1 MNTSTTVLHSTPGA
15 APPNAAAPNA
25 VRHRILVADDDPDIL
40 KLVAMRLG
48 AAGYEVQQAESGEKA
63 LALFT
68 AEQPHVVV
76 TDLKMGQLDG
86 MGLFAAIRARSS
98 SVPVIILTAHGTIPD
113 AVAAIQQGVFG
124 FIPKPFEGRALLDQ
138 VQRALKLSIGDAAES
153 GEEWR
158 RAIISRSPAMEA
170 VLRQAQMVARTDAGV
185 FIHGASGTGKE
196 LLARAIHKASKRESK
211 PFVAVNCAAIPENL
225 LESELFGHRKGAFT
239 GAVFEHTG
247 LIPASDGGTLFLD
260 EIGDMPLS
268 LQVKLLRVLQD
279 REVRPVGS
287 SQSLPVDMRVIS
299 ATHRDLHAEMTAGR
313 FREDLYYRL
322 NVVSLDLPSLAERRE
337 DIMPLAM
344 HFLTTIA
351 GRNGKSFIGFA
362 PEAVELLLT
371 ASWAGNVRQ
380 LVNVIEQVVALGIP
394 GVIPAAQVSQALRQ
408 DPQPLA
414 SLEEARRGFERE
426 YLVRILRM
434 TGGNVTQA
442 AKLAKRNRTEFYK
455 LLDRH
460 SLEPKLFKTPSA

>member
-1 MNTSTTVLHSTPGA
+1 MSSKA
-15 APPNAAAPNA
+15 
-25 VRHRILVADDDPDIL
+25 RILVADDDPDIL
-40 KLVAMRLG
+40 KLVSMRLG
-48 AAGYEVQQAESGEKA
+48 AAGYEVQQADSGERA
-63 LALFT
+63 LAMFS
-68 AEQPHVVV
+68 AEQPHVVI
-76 TDLKMGQLDG
+76 TDLKMGELDG
-86 MGLFAAIRARSS
+86 MGLFEAIRARAST
-98 SVPVIILTAHGTIPD
+98 VPVIVLTAHGTIPD
-113 AVAAIQQGVFG
+113 AVSAIQQGVFG
-124 FIPKPFEGRALLDQ
+124 FIPKPFDGKALVEQ
-138 VQRALKLSIGDAAES
+138 VERALKLSIGEGPEA

-158 RAIISRSPAMEA
+158 RDIISRSPAMEA

-196 LLARAIHKASKRESK
+196 LLARAIHNASKRTGK

-239 GAVFEHTG
+239 GAAFEHTG

-260 EIGDMPLS
+260 EIGDMPLA

-287 SQSLPVDMRVIS
+287 TQAVPVDMRVIS
-299 ATHRDLHAEMTAGR
+299 ATHRDLHSEMTAGR

-337 DIMPLAM
+337 DIVPLAM
-344 HFLTTIA
+344 HFLNTISE
-351 GRNGKSFIGFA
+351 RNGKSFTGFA
-362 PEAVELLLT
+362 PEAVEMLIT
-371 ASWAGNVRQ
+371 APWAGNVRQ
-380 LVNVIEQVVALGIP
+380 LMNVVEQVVALGVP
-394 GVIPAAQVSQALRQ
+394 GVIPASQVAQALRQ
-408 DPQPLA
+408 EPQPLA

-426 YLVRILRM
+426 YLIRILRM

>member
-1 MNTSTTVLHSTPGA
+1 MNKPSVL
-15 APPNAAAPNA
+15 
-25 VRHRILVADDDPDIL
+25 VVDDDPDIL
-40 KLVAMRLG
+40 KLVSMRLN
-48 AAGYEVQQAESGEKA
+48 AAGYDVREADSGEKA
-63 LALFT
+63 LAMFST
-68 AEQPHVVV
+68 AQPHVVI

-86 MGLFAAIRARSS
+86 MGLFEAIRARAST
-98 SVPVIILTAHGTIPD
+98 VPVIVLTAHGTIPD
-113 AVAAIQQGVFG
+113 AVSAIQQGVFG
-124 FIPKPFEGRALLDQ
+124 FIPKPFDGKALVDQ
-138 VQRALKLSIGDAAES
+138 VERALKLSMGD
-153 GEEWR
+153 GPQGDEWR

-196 LLARAIHKASKRESK
+196 LLARAIHNASKRATK

-225 LESELFGHRKGAFT
+225 LESELFGHKKGSFT
-239 GAVFEHTG
+239 GAAFEHTG

-260 EIGDMPLS
+260 EIGDMPLA

-287 SQSLPVDMRVIS
+287 AQSVPVDMRVIS
-299 ATHRDLHAEMTAGR
+299 ATHRDLHAEMTSGR

-344 HFLTTIA
+344 HFLNTIA
-351 GRNGKSFIGFA
+351 ERNGKSFTGFA
-362 PEAVELLLT
+362 PEATEMLLT
-371 ASWAGNVRQ
+371 APWAGNVRQ
-380 LVNVIEQVVALGIP
+380 LMNVVEQVVALGVP
-394 GVIPAAQVSQALRQ
+394 GVISASQVSQALRQ
-408 DPQPLA
+408 EPQPLA

-426 YLVRILRM
+426 YLIRILRM
-434 TGGNVTQA
+434 TSGNVTQA
-442 AKLAKRNRTEFYK
+442 ARLAKRNRTEFYK

-460 SLEPKLFKTPSA
+460 AIEPKMFKAAAM